1 MRIAY
6 GEGAVVAILLPFVL
20 LFLGLVTLSVTFFLI
35 FLFMGVWSL
44 VSSFVLARKDERNFY
59 LTWGLILSCAST
71 IFVLAVSYAIALIL
85 IAIIASLFIFV
96 STRKKPIP
104 STAPVQANNPRQS

>member
-20 LFLGLVTLSVTFFLI
+20 LFLGLVTTSVTLFLI
-35 FLFMGVWSL
+35 FLFFGVWSL
-44 VSSFVLARKDERNFY
+44 VSSFVLAKKDERNIY
-59 LTWGLILSCAST
+59 LAWGLVLSCAST
-71 IFVLAVSYAIALIL
+71 IFVISISYAIALTL

-96 STRKKPIP
+96 AKREKPKP
-104 STAPVQANNPRQS
+104 TLPQFKTNSPKEL

>member
-6 GEGAVVAILLPFVL
+6 GEGGVVAILLPFVL
-20 LFLGLVTLSVTFFLI
+20 LFLGLLTALMTFFLI
-35 FLFMGVWSL
+35 FFLFGVWSL
-44 VSSFVLARKDERNFY
+44 VSSFVLAKKEERNIY

-71 IFVLAVSYAIALIL
+71 IFVISISYAIALIL

-96 STRKKPIP
+96 ATREKHKPPTP
-104 STAPVQANNPRQS
+104 SIQNQ